1 MQVEARRASVL
12 AIRGDVGRQ
21 MRFVGRL
28 AVKTHV
34 VVDAVGASGGRKTL
48 QVGVDMRQP
57 VDKRGQHLRKVVGGL
72 QVAVAMRLKPIAM
85 VVLAQVR

>member
-1 MQVEARRASVL
+1 MQVEARRAGVL
-12 AIRGDVGRQ
+12 AIGRDVGRQ
-21 MRFVGRL
+21 VRFVGRL
-28 AVKTHV
+28 VVETHV
-34 VVDAVGASGGRKTL
+34 VVDAVGASCGRNAL

-72 QVAVAMRLKPIAM
+72 QVAVAMRLKPVAL